1 MEDSLSTMD
10 EDGDVGGIVGTIQDG
25 NVGTMDGDVVG
36 NVGSNVGTIDDGN
49 VDMEYEEEDEE
60 FFNLVGSFSAS
71 ISLLG
76 SLAALEFGGTFQPGW
91 KLGCPVTKRERVPVA
106 DIFSRLDDR

>member
-25 NVGTMDGDVVG
+25 NVGMMDGDVVG

-76 SLAALEFGGTFQPGW
+76 SLAALEFVGTFQPGGW
-91 KLGCPVTKRERVPVA
+91 KLGCPASYEEGTCPCCRY
-106 DIFSRLDDR
+106 FQ